1 MMCLYLLGDIEMKRE
16 QIHHEEG
23 RIKPRIPEDGRKRIV
38 GGGVHKDK
46 KVYDRKRDKK
56 RDEEV

>member
-1 MMCLYLLGDIEMKRE
+1 MKRE
-16 QIHHEEG
+16 KIHHEEG